1 MKNAASR
8 HNPANSI
15 FGSLRVGV
23 LLLSILRIDVS
34 PRIADTIAIIAMPAH
49 SAAWIGSIMSH
60 LAASNF
66 ARLLCTVA
74 VICVHDL
81 QDPDLCG
88 EENMCVGCVDAQNCQ

>member
-1 MKNAASR
+1 
-8 HNPANSI
+8 
-15 FGSLRVGV
+15 
-23 LLLSILRIDVS
+23 
-34 PRIADTIAIIAMPAH
+34 
-49 SAAWIGSIMSH
+49 MSH